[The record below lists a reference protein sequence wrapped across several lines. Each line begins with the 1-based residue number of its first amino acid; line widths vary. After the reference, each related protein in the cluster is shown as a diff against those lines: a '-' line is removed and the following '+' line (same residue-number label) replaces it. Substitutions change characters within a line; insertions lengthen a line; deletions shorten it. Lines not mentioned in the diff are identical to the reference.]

1 MRPVNIYRPL
11 VHTLFALVSNLLNS
25 CYQHPNTVGNTLK
38 GESMYPSSKCAL
50 LFSGLLLIA
59 STASLANTQG
69 YLNAKQKISNEIVSC
84 LKNGGMEGKAAL
96 NECYYDAAMSFSK
109 LGDQYVQTGLKKSK
123 EASQKKDLQQ
133 LKKAHQQA
141 MQVCERKQQSESFEA
156 SYDCM
161 LDASKNYAFQSSQY
175 APGKEM
181 TSKQWSDEII
191 NTAKYRT
198 RY

>member
-1 MRPVNIYRPL
+1 MCIENAHGLKLAEYLLP
-11 VHTLFALVSNLLNS
+11 TDCCLLNI
-25 CYQHPNTVGNTLK
+25 VK
-38 GESMYPSSKCAL
+38 GKPMIHSSKCAL
-50 LFSGLLLIA
+50 MFSAVLLLA
-59 STASLANTQG
+59 STSSLANTQG

-123 EASQKKDLQQ
+123 EASQKNNLQQ

>member
-1 MRPVNIYRPL
+1 MCIENAHGLKLAEY
-11 VHTLFALVSNLLNS
+11 LLS
-25 CYQHPNTVGNTLK
+25 IDCCLLDIVK
-38 GESMYPSSKCAL
+38 GKPMNHSSKCAL
-50 LFSGLLLIA
+50 MFSTVLLLA
-59 STASLANTQG
+59 STNSLASTQG

-109 LGDQYVQTGLKKSK
+109 LGEQYVQTGLKKAK
-123 EASQKKDLQQ
+123 NTDQKKYLQQ
-133 LKKAHQQA
+133 LKKNHQQT
-141 MQVCERKQQSESFEA
+141 MQICERKQQSESFEA

-161 LDASKNYAFQSSQY
+161 LDTAKNYAYQSAHF

-181 TSKQWSDEII
+181 TTQQWNDEII

>member
-1 MRPVNIYRPL
+1 
-11 VHTLFALVSNLLNS
+11 
-25 CYQHPNTVGNTLK
+25 
-38 GESMYPSSKCAL
+38 MYPSNKCAL

-84 LKNGGMEGKAAL
+84 LKNGGMEGKGGV

-109 LGDQYVQTGLKKSK
+109 LGEQYVQTGLKKAK
-123 EASQKKDLQQ
+123 NADQKKYLQQ
-133 LKKAHQQA
+133 LKKTHQQT
-141 MQVCERKQQSESFEA
+141 MQICERKQQSESFEA

-161 LDASKNYAFQSSQY
+161 LDAAKNYAFQSSQY

-191 NTAKYRT
+191 NAAKYRT
-198 RY
+198 RYWFSHLKAACKP

>member
-1 MRPVNIYRPL
+1 M
-11 VHTLFALVSNLLNS
+11 HTLFALVSNLLNS

-84 LKNGGMEGKAAL
+84 LKNGGMEGKGGV
-96 NECYYDAAMSFSK
+96 NECYLNAAESFNK
-109 LGDQYVQTGLKKSK
+109 LGEQYVRTGLKKAK
-123 EASQKKDLQQ
+123 NADQKKYLQQ
-133 LKKAHQQA
+133 LKKSHQQT
-141 MQVCERKQQSESFEA
+141 MQICERKQQSESFEA

-161 LDASKNYAFQSSQY
+161 LDAAKNYAFQSAQY

-181 TSKQWSDEII
+181 TTQQWNDEII

>member
-1 MRPVNIYRPL
+1 
-11 VHTLFALVSNLLNS
+11 
-25 CYQHPNTVGNTLK
+25 
-38 GESMYPSSKCAL
+38 MYPSSKCAL
-50 LFSGLLLIA
+50 LFSGLLLVA
-59 STASLANTQG
+59 STASFANTQG
-69 YLNAKQKISNEIVSC
+69 YLNAKQKISKEIVSC

-96 NECYYDAAMSFSK
+96 NECYYDAAMSFSQ

-123 EASQKKDLQQ
+123 DASQKKDLQQ
-133 LKKAHQQA
+133 LKKTHQQA

-161 LDASKNYAFQSSQY
+161 LDAAKNYAYQGAHF

-181 TSKQWSDEII
+181 TAKQWSDELI
-191 NTAKYRT
+191 NAAKYRT

>member
-1 MRPVNIYRPL
+1 MCIENAHGLKLAEYLLP
-11 VHTLFALVSNLLNS
+11 TDCCLLNI
-25 CYQHPNTVGNTLK
+25 VK
-38 GESMYPSSKCAL
+38 GKPMNHSSKCAVM
-50 LFSGLLLIA
+50 FSAVLLLA
-59 STASLANTQG
+59 STNSLANTQG

-84 LKNGGMEGKAAL
+84 LKNGGVEGKASIK
-96 NECYYDAAMSFSK
+96 ECYYAAAMSFSK

-123 EASQKKDLQQ
+123 DASQKKDLQQ
-133 LKKAHQQA
+133 LKKTHQQA

-161 LDASKNYAFQSSQY
+161 LDAAKNYAYQGAHF

-181 TSKQWSDEII
+181 TAKQWSDELI
-191 NTAKYRT
+191 NAAKYRT

>member
-1 MRPVNIYRPL
+1 MN
-11 VHTLFALVSNLLNS
+11 H
-25 CYQHPNTVGNTLK
+25 
-38 GESMYPSSKCAL
+38 SSKCAL
-50 LFSGLLLIA
+50 MFSAVLLLA
-59 STASLANTQG
+59 STSSLANTQG

-109 LGDQYVQTGLKKSK
+109 LGDQYVQIGLKKSK
-123 EASQKKDLQQ
+123 DASQKKDLQQ
-133 LKKAHQQA
+133 LKKAHQQT

-156 SYDCM
+156 ANDCM
-161 LDASKNYAFQSSQY
+161 LDAAKSYAYQNAHF

-181 TSKQWSDEII
+181 TTQQWNNEII
-191 NTAKYRT
+191 NAAKYRT

>member
-1 MRPVNIYRPL
+1 MLSIDCC
-11 VHTLFALVSNLLNS
+11 LLDII
-25 CYQHPNTVGNTLK
+25 K
-38 GESMYPSSKCAL
+38 GKPMNHSSKCAL
-50 LFSGLLLIA
+50 IFSAVLLLA
-59 STASLANTQG
+59 STSSLANTQG

-84 LKNGGMEGKAAL
+84 LKNGGMEGKGGL

-109 LGDQYVQTGLKKSK
+109 LSDQYVQTGLKKSK
-123 EASQKKDLQQ
+123 DASQKKDLQQ
-133 LKKAHQQA
+133 LKKNHQQA

-161 LDASKNYAFQSSQY
+161 LDAAKNYAFQSAQY

-181 TSKQWSDEII
+181 TTQQWNDEII

>member
-1 MRPVNIYRPL
+1 
-11 VHTLFALVSNLLNS
+11 
-25 CYQHPNTVGNTLK
+25 
-38 GESMYPSSKCAL
+38 MYPSSKCAL
-50 LFSGLLLIA
+50 LFSGLLLVA

-156 SYDCM
+156 ANDCM
-161 LDASKNYAFQSSQY
+161 LDAAKSYAYQSAQY

-191 NTAKYRT
+191 NAAKYRT

>member
-1 MRPVNIYRPL
+1 M
-11 VHTLFALVSNLLNS
+11 
-25 CYQHPNTVGNTLK
+25 
-38 GESMYPSSKCAL
+38 
-50 LFSGLLLIA
+50 FSAVLLLA
-59 STASLANTQG
+59 STSSLANTQG

-84 LKNGGMEGKAAL
+84 LKNGGTEGKAAL

-156 SYDCM
+156 ANDCM
-161 LDASKNYAFQSSQY
+161 LDAAKSYAYQSAQY

-198 RY
+198 RYWFSHLQAACKPD